1 MLAGPFGTCRN
12 DEDDFKVFSITR
24 NRWFN
29 GQVFLNV
36 QMNLALVL
44 PMRSINT
51 KTLCKNKFK
60 YFHQLHKSSPYN
72 SIDFS
77 LVLIL
82 LKFPFPRQMSGAI
95 QRVAAR
101 PVFESLLAVEE
112 YQHETEIFS
121 LEDFLY
127 ERQRRFHEIQH

>member
-12 DEDDFKVFSITR
+12 DDDDFKVFSITR

-51 KTLCKNKFK
+51 KTL
-60 YFHQLHKSSPYN
+60 
-72 SIDFS
+72 
-77 LVLIL
+77 
-82 LKFPFPRQMSGAI
+82 
-95 QRVAAR
+95 
-101 PVFESLLAVEE
+101 
-112 YQHETEIFS
+112 
-121 LEDFLY
+121 
-127 ERQRRFHEIQH
+127 